1 MAGRQPAKPLPQ
13 VFAGPADPGGATP
26 VVEGRALARPV
37 SRSHN
42 EDSASWRRPGDRS
55 RLPPTPAGPPSA
67 ARPRC
72 LDRWLIDSQPIGARG
87 GPDRTLI
94 YMTEPWRWDTEAI
107 RVTVGA
113 VRACRSLAPRT
124 GPGGATAAVAL
135 SFDSDHETIS
145 LRDGLT
151 SPGKL
156 SQGEYGARAAVP
168 RILTLLN
175 RHEIALTGVTGAR
188 FATHADVASYVATEA
203 GLARDRS

>member
-1 MAGRQPAKPLPQ
+1 
-13 VFAGPADPGGATP
+13 
-26 VVEGRALARPV
+26 
-37 SRSHN
+37 
-42 EDSASWRRPGDRS
+42 
-55 RLPPTPAGPPSA
+55 
-67 ARPRC
+67 
-72 LDRWLIDSQPIGARG
+72 
-87 GPDRTLI
+87 
-94 YMTEPWRWDTEAI
+94 
-107 RVTVGA
+107 
-113 VRACRSLAPRT
+113 
-124 GPGGATAAVAL
+124 
-135 SFDSDHETIS
+135 